1 MTEQKCKNIL
11 LQSSVKD
18 FWSSANPKL
27 KKLSFSKLS
36 LFQDHTEENTKMGV
50 IWSYFRLEVICST
63 VSFQKKNLTLRGLQD
78 YERHESHLMM
88 S

>member
-11 LQSSVKD
+11 LQAAVKD

-36 LFQDHTEENTKMGV
+36 LF
-50 IWSYFRLEVICST
+50 
-63 VSFQKKNLTLRGLQD
+63 
-78 YERHESHLMM
+78 
-88 S
+88 